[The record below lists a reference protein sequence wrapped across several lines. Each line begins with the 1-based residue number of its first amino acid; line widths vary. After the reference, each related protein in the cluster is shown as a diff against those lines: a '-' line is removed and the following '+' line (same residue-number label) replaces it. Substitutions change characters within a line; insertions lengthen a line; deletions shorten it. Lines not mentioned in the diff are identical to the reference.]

1 MAARIPQVL
10 LLLLIQAVF
19 LQSVEGLATPK
30 RDGQYTMNM
39 NGITW
44 NATCNAP
51 SPGNNLETRRQA
63 VERAWSGALE
73 LIDSAWTRFHA
84 ETLPKLGNEDLDED
98 TKHDIN
104 AHDPASVL
112 YPSIYHIFG
121 NSD

>member
-1 MAARIPQVL
+1 MASRITQVL
-10 LLLLIQAVF
+10 LLLLIQTVF
-19 LQSVEGLATPK
+19 LQSAEGLATPK

-104 AHDPASVL
+104 SHDPASVL
-112 YPSIYHIFG
+112 SSLNYRLFDT
-121 NSD
+121 SD